1 VLEATFGSAGLAIA
15 RIGSVEAGD
24 GVILR

>member
-1 VLEATFGSAGLAIA
+1 MFVARGLAIA
-15 RIGSVEAGD
+15 CIGSVEAGD